1 MAVYSVKIYLEVP
14 EKLRVGGYRSWR
26 HDMETEFET
35 GNKMI
40 CSLLI
45 AVEAETPHEATQLA
59 LATLDLEEDQ
69 KVYDTKTELMQG
81 YHFCIGIDKMQV
93 KKKIPS
99 A

>member
-1 MAVYSVKIYLEVP
+1 MSVYSVKIYLEVP
-14 EKLRVGGYRSWR
+14 EKLSVNGYRWWR
-26 HDMETEFET
+26 HDMSTEFET

-81 YHFCIGIDKMQV
+81 YHFCIGIDKMQI

-99 A
+99 T

>member
-14 EKLRVGGYRSWR
+14 EKLRIGGYCSWR

-35 GNKMI
+35 GNKTI

-99 A
+99 T

>member
-14 EKLRVGGYRSWR
+14 EKLCVNGYRSWR
-26 HDMETEFET
+26 HDMATEFET